1 MVEIGEQ
8 PLGPPRRIDTFADMA
23 VEIAIRAFRPAEWP
37 VNVDGERLD
46 ARRLLPLTLPL
57 RGSLTLPLRGSL
69 ALPLRGSFPLPAR
82 GEREGVRGFATTT
95 ARHLA
100 RSWKQPLTSLAKSPA
115 R

>member
-57 RGSLTLPLRGSL
+57 RGSL
-69 ALPLRGSFPLPAR
+69 PLPDR
-82 GEREGVRGFATTT
+82 GEREGGRGFAPTT
-95 ARHLA
+95 ARHPS
-100 RSWKQPLTSLAKSPA
+100 RSWKQPLTSLAKAPA